1 MCGRGLSDSHERIQ
15 AMELSSQPE
24 PVLDQRFFHIT
35 GITMVFGTLVACV
48 IMVWLAND
56 IRMTQAPALIT
67 TNVVSLTTALPEPV
81 TFAGPVNEIDFR
93 IHSNE
98 MASSFR

>member
-15 AMELSSQPE
+15 AMMELSSQPE
-24 PVLDQRFFHIT
+24 PILDQRFFHIT
-35 GITMVFGTLVACV
+35 GIAMVFGTLVAGA

-56 IRMTQAPALIT
+56 NRMTQAPALI
-67 TNVVSLTTALPEPV
+67 TALPEPV
-81 TFAGPVNEIDFR
+81 TFAGPVNETDFR